1 MHAGSL
7 SAAGTVYLEVGWQAG
22 RATGSPGQGT
32 VGRRGHLRQGHSY
45 TPGFSGEKVKIT
57 SPQSTLLSGSH
68 NSPVKSD
75 DKRAR
80 ECLGSSFYPWL
91 LQQYPSNPCQL
102 KLKTCSLGASHS
114 WFTSIKNKPQDNPA
128 FIPVLAQ
135 HKSKQMSGF
144 CFQKVENVTGRDSPP
159 SENTSQFSLS

>member
-1 MHAGSL
+1 MHTSECVSLPSSFSWTIESLLSLNPSCFSTQSSQYKAKTRPQHMHAGSL

-102 KLKTCSLGASHS
+102 KLKTCSLCASHS
-114 WFTSIKNKPQDNPA
+114 
-128 FIPVLAQ
+128 
-135 HKSKQMSGF
+135 
-144 CFQKVENVTGRDSPP
+144 
-159 SENTSQFSLS
+159 